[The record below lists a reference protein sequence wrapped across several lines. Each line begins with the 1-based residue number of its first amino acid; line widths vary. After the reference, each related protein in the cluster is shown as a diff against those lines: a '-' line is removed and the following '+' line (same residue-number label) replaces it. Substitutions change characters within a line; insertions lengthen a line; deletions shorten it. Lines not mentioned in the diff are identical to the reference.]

1 MSSRASRRYGL
12 SRRDVIKSAEGAA
25 AAVGPFFHVTP
36 THAAIDE
43 TLNTWVINTMF
54 AESAAGA
61 ETPEDALKRAETKM
75 KGDLGEMERS
85 KDDLI
90 V

>member
-54 AESAAGA
+54 AESCRRRRDSGGCPQARGN
-61 ETPEDALKRAETKM
+61 EDERRSGRNGKIKR
-75 KGDLGEMERS
+75 
-85 KDDLI
+85 
-90 V
+90 